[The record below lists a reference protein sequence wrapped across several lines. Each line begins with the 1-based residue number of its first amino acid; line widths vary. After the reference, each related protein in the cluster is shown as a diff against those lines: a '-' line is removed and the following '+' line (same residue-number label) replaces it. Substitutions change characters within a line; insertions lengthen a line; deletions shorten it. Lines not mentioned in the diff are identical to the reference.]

1 MTLDKPLLSRIDA
14 RVDGE
19 RLKSRSQAVSHLLRK
34 ALASESINKAL
45 VLAGGKPNL
54 KTLELVLSRLK
65 AFGVLEAFVAL
76 SKGGESVVARFK
88 DGDGLGL
95 DLNYLWDDGKGS
107 AFALN
112 NARHLLKEEFLLSY
126 ADVLYPGLD
135 LEDLHRFHE
144 LQGGVCT
151 LALASVSN
159 PRDYGVAKLSGPRI
173 TEFHEKPKKTSSY
186 LINAGVAVCD
196 PRIFSFI
203 SPGMKSLEVDLL
215 PFLAERGE
223 LYGYPYSGEW
233 KHVG

>member
-1 MTLDKPLLSRIDA
+1 MFE
-14 RVDGE
+14 V
-19 RLKSRSQAVSHLLRK
+19 
-34 ALASESINKAL
+34 
-45 VLAGGKPNL
+45 
-54 KTLELVLSRLK
+54 
-65 AFGVLEAFVAL
+65 FVAL

-88 DGDGLGL
+88 DGSDLGL
-95 DLNYLWDDGKGS
+95 ELNYLWDNGKGS
-107 AFALN
+107 VFALN

-135 LEDLHRFHE
+135 LDDLHRFHE
-144 LQGGVCT
+144 RQGGVCT

-159 PRDYGVAKLSGPRI
+159 PKDFGVANLSGSRV
-173 TEFHEKPKKTSSY
+173 TEFREKPKKTSSY
-186 LINAGVAVCD
+186 LVNAGVLVCD

-203 SPGMKSLEVDLL
+203 SSGMKSLEVDLL